1 MSDSTTLKIEG
12 MHCDGCVRRVRAAL
26 QAVNGINVKD
36 VRVGSADIETNAG
49 DAGVEGAIDAIND
62 IGFSAQAN

>member
-36 VRVGSADIETNAG
+36 VRVGSADIDADASG
-49 DAGVEGAIDAIND
+49 AGVEGAINAIND
-62 IGFSAQAN
+62 IGFSAHVN